1 MARRLADLSDEE
13 LSQEW
18 PYLSRDQASPLLI
31 EEFKNAFKVFDRR
44 KVGMFTIDDVSWVM
58 KMLGQK
64 ASPAELEAIIKARL
78 QHMYLAADY
87 TQGANVQR
95 RHLLLLCLQDLDVD
109 GDGVIDLAEFMVMMM
124 SVTEKGEPEQ
134 DLKDVFAVFDKS
146 GNGSVTRDELREA
159 LKGLGDA
166 MSEREIDD
174 LFTLADKS
182 GNGVVEF
189 DEFIAFVLGD

>member
-1 MARRLADLSDEE
+1 M
-13 LSQEW
+13 Q
-18 PYLSRDQASPLLI
+18 I

-124 SVTEKGEPEQ
+124 SVTEKVGMAGHPVHW
-134 DLKDVFAVFDKS
+134 D
-146 GNGSVTRDELREA
+146 NGAE
-159 LKGLGDA
+159 K
-166 MSEREIDD
+166 M
-174 LFTLADKS
+174 
-182 GNGVVEF
+182 
-189 DEFIAFVLGD
+189 